1 VHELRKR
8 RFDTALLL
16 LPTERLAW
24 MLFAAG
30 IRTRVGVGLKLY
42 EALTLMRT
50 VSRHKYVPL
59 RHEADYCLDLG
70 RLIGATADGLNVEL
84 FLTVQERDAARAV
97 LAENG
102 WDTGRER
109 LVGIHPGS
117 GKSSPNWRIARYAEL
132 ANLLLQRE
140 DVRIVLTGHAD
151 EREFADVFRKTV
163 RGKVIDLIGQLS
175 LRELMAVISQEQLL
189 VSASTGPMHIAAGL
203 KVPTV
208 SLFCP
213 LTACSPQLWG
223 PLGNRSEVVLPP
235 PTYCATHCPGD
246 PHVCDLEGGTEPMT
260 VLAAVR
266 RLLPV

>member
-235 PTYCATHCPGD
+235 LRTAPRTAPAIRTSVTSREVPS
-246 PHVCDLEGGTEPMT
+246 
-260 VLAAVR
+260 R
-266 RLLPV
+266 